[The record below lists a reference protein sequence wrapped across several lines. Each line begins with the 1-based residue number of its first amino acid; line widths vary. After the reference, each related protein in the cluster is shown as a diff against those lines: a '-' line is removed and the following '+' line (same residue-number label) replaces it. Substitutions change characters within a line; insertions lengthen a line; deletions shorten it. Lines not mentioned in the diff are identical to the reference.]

1 MIDENVRRCETSLNT
16 NSGILGV
23 SNLKNILP
31 GWDMHTPQQVA
42 RHRSVVD
49 FCGFRSR
56 DWNTQL
62 SIGEWPL
69 CHFWLPEAIW
79 ATKKESCFNRNYKGS
94 CSSLQSTIDLFFV
107 ARLFLGTS
115 PWVWFLPQPIKI
127 KRYQCIPTTQRS
139 ASIQFDTVYPL
150 CPSEPGWQGPWKK
163 ADGQEE
169 KKTTSKNDFH
179 KSSLSNLKSG
189 PCLSMF
195 TKGSIRSGSSLD
207 RAVVRSKKS
216 EVCRRIPLRLC
227 AVPWGRPA
235 WAIWGTLFVFLADA
249 KGLQT

>member
-1 MIDENVRRCETSLNT
+1 MKMIDENVRHCETSLNT
-16 NSGILGV
+16 NSGIIGV
-23 SNLKNILP
+23 FNLKNILP

-62 SIGEWPL
+62 SIGEWPM

-115 PWVWFLPQPIKI
+115 PWVWFLPQPKL
-127 KRYQCIPTTQRS
+127 KGTNACQQHKDLHRFNL
-139 ASIQFDTVYPL
+139 IQYIHCVL
-150 CPSEPGWQGPWKK
+150 LNQG
-163 ADGQEE
+163 DRVLE
-169 KKTTSKNDFH
+169 KKPTAKKKKKQRAKTT
-179 KSSLSNLKSG
+179 
-189 PCLSMF
+189 F
-195 TKGSIRSGSSLD
+195 TK
-207 RAVVRSKKS
+207 VVYQ
-216 EVCRRIPLRLC
+216 I
-227 AVPWGRPA
+227 
-235 WAIWGTLFVFLADA
+235 
-249 KGLQT
+249 